1 MRSEDPVQ
9 PATPNLDAPA
19 GPAPPPASDADAG
32 LVPGDPG
39 VPLEGGGPRRL
50 HVLSPVFF
58 AAGHVRRLWPLA
70 LLIAARREW
79 WLLAVGALV
88 LLGWSSIEW
97 LRRTYQLEGGA
108 LRLEEGVLD
117 RNLRAVPF
125 GRIQQVDLV
134 RKPLHR
140 LLGVATLR
148 VETAGGGSAAEV
160 DLDVVTLEEARALR
174 ASLLRAKARLASG
187 AQAAEGQA
195 AGEVGVAAPA
205 AERVLLRLR
214 LVEVMLAGI
223 TGSRAA
229 AALVVLGPLTQAAD
243 WFPGLDEW
251 LFRRFDPQAV
261 APTTPV
267 AFLAVAVL
275 AVAAWLG
282 LAAASSIVTDY
293 GFTLA
298 RVGDD
303 LVVRR
308 GLLER
313 REAHLPLVRL
323 QVVRI
328 EESLL
333 RRALGLASIR
343 IQSAGRTGGADQ
355 TASRLAIPILQR
367 TEVNRVLDELLPEA
381 APIPRLLAPPP
392 AARRRAVTRSVVRTT
407 IVVAVV
413 GLGLWSLEALGV
425 LEVSPAIVLVGLPAL
440 ALAAAA
446 GLAAYR
452 SLGHA
457 TGEGFLY
464 ARVGVAIRVLTV
476 VPVAKAQS
484 GSVRSTPFQR
494 RSGLATL
501 HVDIAGGGPAPR
513 VHDEAEPTAEDL
525 LQLVLGRRPD
535 PTAEAAAGAGQG
547 SRSEL
552 GSNPG
557 PAAGPGPQP
566 AAGPGPQPAAGPE
579 PGRGAA
585 PSAGAGPPG
594 GGA

>member
-19 GPAPPPASDADAG
+19 GPAPRPVPGAGPA
-32 LVPGDPG
+32 PGDPG

-108 LRLEEGVLD
+108 LRLEEGVLA

-125 GRIQQVDLV
+125 DRIQQVDLV

-174 ASLLRAKARLASG
+174 ASLLRAKARMASG

-214 LVEVMLAGI
+214 LAEVMLAGI

-261 APTTPV
+261 APTTPA

-343 IQSAGRTGGADQ
+343 IQSAGRAGGADQ

-407 IVVAVV
+407 MVVAVV
-413 GLGLWSLEALGV
+413 GLGLWRLEALGV
-425 LEVSPAIVLVGLPAL
+425 LEVSPAIVLVGLPVL

-525 LQLVLGRRPD
+525 LQLVLGRRPE
-535 PTAEAAAGAGQG
+535 PTAEAEAGPEPG
-547 SRSEL
+547 SGPEL
-552 GSNPG
+552 GPKPE
-557 PAAGPGPQP
+557 PAAGPGPEP
-566 AAGPGPQPAAGPE
+566 TAGPRPQPAAGPE
-579 PGRGAA
+579 PGRG
-585 PSAGAGPPG
+585 PTPPAGTGSPG